1 MTQQHKAQA
10 VQTVKNIR
18 HVLHEKRYED
28 LPSCVDGMEWA
39 DTGEIREFVQ
49 GTLEL
54 NDMDAFDEYG
64 APCNFQPQYEYR
76 HEVEFYEYTDGS
88 GFAAEYD
95 LTSGGELADLR
106 LQLKFLYTDD
116 GLKCIFHTI
125 DPM

>member
-1 MTQQHKAQA
+1 MTQRHEQQA
-10 VQTVKNIR
+10 VQTVKNIL

-28 LPSCVDGMEWA
+28 LLSCVDGMEWA

-64 APCNFQPQYEYR
+64 APCNFHPQYEYS

-106 LQLKFLYTDD
+106 LQLKFLYDGS
-116 GLKCIFHTI
+116 GLKCIFRTI